1 MSSLYRCR
9 ARVAYKPKKSKKI
22 IVFEEQQIASIKVDL
37 GVAFSAA
44 DQVVSGSLDNIFNN
58 NSNTCSVVFNDPFL
72 DGIGW
77 QTLRDTDLAASVSN
91 VAALDGVLLPQCK
104 EGESPETTKCAKY
117 SFLDDPK
124 SGDVY
129 NNEPILI
136 ITLWYTLEG
145 INETNSITLYY
156 KVVGTAITHGG
167 GNDPQ
172 VRLSGRSVYEVIFQE
187 NVNPKFFEKDAA
199 LVDEL
204 NKKIFNTQGFTVEDV
219 CATPADEI
227 KNERTYR
234 VNGLTSI
241 ETINKFLSETEDSQ
255 VLNLPTKEFG
265 NNIQICTKGDSSC
278 YGSRVFYLGKGLYN
292 SYKINS
298 EIPSSA
304 AERNVSPATTPP
316 SLPGEIKV
324 GENIEYEVS
333 SNIDKET
340 TKEKLSKVSSQAFVK
355 PENLFKDLK
364 DYNTGDAQNGW
375 KGFAQGDTFTLE
387 KIEKKK
393 LFGSVQSSSSF
404 LGGEVVETSET
415 SVKIRTGYYIHLCNT
430 DRKCFRMIVHEE
442 HRKLKSVS
450 VKEKDVVD
458 PSGSIGEADASDP
471 QKSVEFRYFSKAS
484 GGDIITL
491 DPTSL
496 KEILVSSDRAEV
508 KEENAPTNNS
518 SDGVFVGNVG
528 STGKSEGPHL
538 HAELG
543 PFTKPGG
550 RGQPLTAADVDPYVR
565 IGGLPA
571 SKWGGVYSP
580 YGPRRSGFHYGIDIS
595 GPGPG
600 GKSINGQPITI
611 GGGATIVESGS
622 DGGYGNKVIIKRPDG
637 RELLLAHLQ
646 NDSIPADLP
655 KNSTGTFSNVGNA
668 QGGGPGKSGIAKDG
682 IRLETEFKGI
692 PKALNILPGRTVLSF
707 ISDFDGWI
715 ENNKSNEIDPGVWI
729 PKLYKNWM
737 VTKTTFNWDNG
748 DLKVKL
754 SCNRRWNVS
763 KDTFLNNIPSFAEYN
778 SDGKYSNYY
787 DYIRS
792 SGDLCYTTSGGKNSC
807 AEFCKKRDN
816 TSSTGG
822 GNGSPDVTSSYPRGK
837 FTYTCSN
844 PDAGKIQSLLDAGSA
859 LGVTNKAGLAG
870 IVSGALQESGLNPT
884 IVSQVS
890 GENSQGI
897 FQWNPAV
904 GRLQDLQKWAGEQG
918 LDWRDYGTQ
927 VNYFVYDVKRGY
939 PNLVPALNSATTPF
953 GAANAFDLNYTISG
967 DRDKGPNWPQNQ
979 RRTTFVN
986 DILKCM
992 TES

>member
-44 DQVVSGSLDNIFNN
+44 DQVVSGSLDNIFNDN
-58 NSNTCSVVFNDPFL
+58 RNTCSVVFNDPFL

-91 VAALDGVLLPQCK
+91 VAALDGALLPQCK

-156 KVVGTAITHGG
+156 KVVGTVITHGAG
-167 GNDPQ
+167 VDPQ
-172 VRLSGRSVYEVIFQE
+172 VKLSGRSVYEVIFQE

-375 KGFAQGDTFTLE
+375 KGLAQGDTFTLE

-518 SDGVFVGNVG
+518 SDGVFVGKVG
-528 STGKSEGPHL
+528 STGRSSGPHV
-538 HAELG
+538 HVQE
-543 PFTKPGG
+543 
-550 RGQPLTAADVDPYVR
+550 
-565 IGGLPA
+565 
-571 SKWGGVYSP
+571 SKSSSLSESDLVALANQ
-580 YGPRRSGFHYGIDIS
+580 HIKV
-595 GPGPG
+595 G
-600 GKSINGQPITI
+600 GKSLNSWRATGQGFGAGRGHKGVDWNAGGIDGQDIVISGKVIEAGEGVGLAGCGYGVAFEPS
-611 GGGATIVESGS
+611 GGG
-622 DGGYGNKVIIKRPDG
+622 P
-637 RELLLAHLQ
+637 ELLICHLQ
-646 NDSIPADLP
+646 KDSIPSTVATA
-655 KNSTGTFSNVGNA
+655 TGTFSNVGNA

>member
-1 MSSLYRCR
+1 
-9 ARVAYKPKKSKKI
+9 VAYKPKKSKKI
-22 IVFEEQQIASIKVDL
+22 IIFEEQQIASIITKLEVP
-37 GVAFSAA
+37 FSGA
-44 DQVVSGSLDNIFNN
+44 DQNVSGSLEGAFNREG
-58 NSNTCSVVFNDPFL
+58 NTCTVVLNDPFL
-72 DGIGW
+72 DGVVW
-77 QTLRDTDLAASVSN
+77 RALRDVDRAASMSN
-91 VAALDGVLLPQCK
+91 VASLEGVLLPQCK

-117 SFLDDPK
+117 SFLDDPAT
-124 SGDVY
+124 GDVY

-156 KVVGTAITHGG
+156 KVVGIRATHGAG
-167 GNDPQ
+167 SEPQ
-172 VRLSGRSVYEVIFQE
+172 VTLNGRSVYEVIFQE
-187 NVNPKFFEKDAA
+187 NVNPKFFEKDAV

-204 NKKIFNTQGFTVEDV
+204 NKKVFNPQGFKVEDV

-234 VNGLTSI
+234 VNGLTSK
-241 ETINKFLSETEDSQ
+241 EMINKFLSETEDSQ

-265 NNIQICTKGDSSC
+265 NNIQICSKGDNSC

-292 SYKINS
+292 RYKISS
-298 EIPSSA
+298 EIPSSGVEA
-304 AERNVSPATTPP
+304 NISQATVAP
-316 SLPGEIKV
+316 SLPGEAKTGDKREYQLSV
-324 GENIEYEVS
+324 GMDE
-333 SNIDKET
+333 KT
-340 TKEKLSKVSSQAFVK
+340 TKEKLSKVSPQAFVK
-355 PENLFKDLK
+355 PANLFKNLE
-364 DYNTGDAQNGW
+364 DYGTGDVQNGW
-375 KGFAQGDTFTLE
+375 KGSGRGDSFSLE

-393 LFGSVQSSSSF
+393 LFGSVGVSNSF
-404 LGGEVVETSET
+404 LGGEVFEAKETSI
-415 SVKIRTGYYIHLCNT
+415 KIRTAYYIHLCNES
-430 DRKCFRMIVHEE
+430 RKCFRLNVHEE
-442 HRKLKSVS
+442 YRKLKSVS
-450 VKEKDVVD
+450 VKEKDIIE
-458 PSGSIGEADASDP
+458 PGGSIGEANTEDP
-471 QKSVEFRYFSKAS
+471 QESTEFRYFANAKSE
-484 GGDIITL
+484 GIIVL
-491 DPTSL
+491 DPGSL
-496 KEILVSSDRAEV
+496 KDAMTVSEKGSIDNIEG
-508 KEENAPTNNS
+508 APTNNS
-518 SDGVFVGNVG
+518 ADGIFVGNVG

-655 KNSTGTFSNVGNA
+655 KNSTGTFSNTGKP
-668 QGGGPGKSGIAKDG
+668 QGGGPGTAGVAKDG
-682 IRLETEFKGI
+682 VKLETEFKGV
-692 PKALNILPGRTVLSF
+692 PKSLEILPGRTVLSF
-707 ISDFDGWI
+707 ISNYDSWI
-715 ENNKSNEIDPGVWI
+715 ENNKSNAVDPGVWI
-729 PKLYKNWM
+729 PELYKNWM
-737 VTKTTFNWDNG
+737 VTGTTFNWDNG

-754 SCNRRWNVS
+754 SCNRKWNVS
-763 KDTFLNNIPSFAEYN
+763 RDTFLNNIPSFAQYN

-792 SGDLCYTTSGGKNSC
+792 SGDLCYTTAGGKNSC
-807 AEFCKKRDN
+807 AEFCKKKESS
-816 TSSTGG
+816 SSTGG
-822 GNGSPDVTSSYPRGK
+822 GSGSPDVTTSYPQGK
-837 FTYTCSN
+837 FIYTCNQYDS
-844 PDAGKIQSLLDAGSA
+844 GKVQALLDAGSA

-870 IVSGALQESGLNPT
+870 IVSGALQESTSALDPT
-884 IVSQVS
+884 IIS
-890 GENSQGI
+890 GVKDESSQGI

-904 GRLQDLQKWAGEQG
+904 GRLQDLKKWASDNGFNY
-918 LDWRDYGTQ
+918 LDFNTQ

-953 GAANAFDLNYTISG
+953 GAANAFDVNYTISG

-979 RRTTFVN
+979 SRTAFVN
-986 DILKCM
+986 NILECM